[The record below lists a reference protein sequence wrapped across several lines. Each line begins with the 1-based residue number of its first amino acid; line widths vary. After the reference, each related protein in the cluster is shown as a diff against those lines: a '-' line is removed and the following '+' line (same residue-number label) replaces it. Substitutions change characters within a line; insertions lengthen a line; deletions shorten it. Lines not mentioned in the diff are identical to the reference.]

1 MNTGPFLLLFFI
13 SSYLFIYYIEDIY
26 RKRSKKELEIETYSS
41 ICVFIPFLRLDLY
54 ESGFFLFRF
63 FCGFWF
69 DCESFWVE

>member
-13 SSYLFIYYIEDIY
+13 LFIDYIEYIY
-26 RKRSKKELEIETYSS
+26 RNRSKKELETYSS

-63 FCGFWF
+63 FCGIWF
-69 DCESFWVE
+69 DC